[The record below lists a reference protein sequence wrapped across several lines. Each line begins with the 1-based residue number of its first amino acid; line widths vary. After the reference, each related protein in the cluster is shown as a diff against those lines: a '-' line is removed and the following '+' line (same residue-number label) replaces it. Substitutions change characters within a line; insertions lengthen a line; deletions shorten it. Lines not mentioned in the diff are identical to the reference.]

1 MSPSDVGSVGD
12 NRWDELFVTCC
23 HNVDENASFI
33 DGLRHSTPLADE
45 FVDAVEE
52 VFPKFPLLPKA

>member
-1 MSPSDVGSVGD
+1 
-12 NRWDELFVTCC
+12 VTCC